1 MKSLLISLNNTIMS
15 YFFRKTVNPS
25 RKFMA
30 FMWISQIGLLCY
42 SWKIFLLYLLIVMIM
57 QAIYVL
63 TARQEIEEV
72 MEQKIIQAIEVSKDM
87 TAWEGFKAGF
97 KSSLPKK

>member
-1 MKSLLISLNNTIMS
+1 
-15 YFFRKTVNPS
+15 
-25 RKFMA
+25 
-30 FMWISQIGLLCY
+30 
-42 SWKIFLLYLLIVMIM
+42 M